1 MDDEILIDACWA
13 ISYLSDGSNDKIQ
26 AVIESGVCR
35 RLVDLLM
42 HPSTSVQTPALRSV
56 GNIVTGDDLQTQ
68 VVIASGALPAL
79 LSLLSSPKEGIRKEA
94 CWTISNITAGSP
106 PQIQAVVD
114 ANIIPPLINIL
125 SNADFKTRK
134 EACWAISNAT
144 SGGLQEPSQIRYL
157 VSQGCI
163 KPLCDLLTMM
173 DNKIIQ
179 VALDGLDNILKVG
192 DMDKTAAGPGAVNQF
207 AIYVEEAGG
216 MITIHNLQSHDNGDI
231 YKKAYNIMDKYFP
244 DDEEVDAGAT
254 PANVDATGAF
264 AVSSPVHPLLVV
276 PGFLTTSRLVR
287 PERWRPSPRWFQVR
301 LVERVRYTLKTCTFP
316 FVHYI
321 PSVTPCVVYRN
332 RNVSLVRFSL
342 VRVPHSILPSHHLSP
357 FVVLY
362 ISYLLSSSRFP
373 LLDSGRV

>member
-68 VVIASGALPAL
+68 VVIASGALSAL
-79 LSLLSSPKEGIRKEA
+79 LSLLSSAKEGIRKEA

-106 PQIQAVVD
+106 PQIQAVID

-192 DMDKTAAGPGAVNQF
+192 EMDKTAAGPGAVNQY

-254 PANVDATGAF
+254 TANVDASGAF
-264 AVSSPVHPLLVV
+264 AVSSHVYPAPVVTE
-276 PGFLTTSRLVR
+276 FLTTCSVR

-301 LVERVRYTLKTCTFP
+301 FVEKIYYTLKTGSF
-316 FVHYI
+316 
-321 PSVTPCVVYRN
+321 VVYFSFRPSHPLPLL
-332 RNVSLVRFSL
+332 RGLSKPNVSLVSQAF
-342 VRVPHSILPSHHLSP
+342 HSILPSHRPCLLLS
-357 FVVLY
+357 FVCY
-362 ISYLLSSSRFP
+362 ILYLLFLLSR
-373 LLDSGRV
+373 S

>member
-106 PQIQAVVD
+106 PQIQAVID

-157 VSQGCI
+157 VGQGCI

-207 AIYVEEAGG
+207 SIYVEEAGG

-244 DDEEVDAGAT
+244 DDEEVDAGTA
-254 PANVDATGAF
+254 PANVDASGAF
-264 AVSSPVHPLLVV
+264 AVSSSIRLLLVV
-276 PGFLTTSRLVR
+276 STSLTTRPRLVR
-287 PERWRPSPRWFQVR
+287 PERWGSSPWWFQVR
-301 LVERVRYTLKTCTFP
+301 FVERIRLSRS
-316 FVHYI
+316 FV
-321 PSVTPCVVYRN
+321 VVYFPPLFTTSH
-332 RNVSLVRFSL
+332 SLPPLREIECLTSFSQAF
-342 VRVPHSILPSHHLSP
+342 RPILPSHHLVFSCC
-357 FVVLY
+357 
-362 ISYLLSSSRFP
+362 LLHIVSP
-373 LLDSGRV
+373 LLLFSLSCS

>member
-79 LSLLSSPKEGIRKEA
+79 LSLLSSPKDGIRKEA
-94 CWTISNITAGSP
+94 CWTISNVTAGSP
-106 PQIQAVVD
+106 PQIQAVID

-192 DMDKTAAGPGAVNQF
+192 ESDRQAAGPGATNKYAQ
-207 AIYVEEAGG
+207 YVEEAGG
-216 MITIHNLQSHDNGDI
+216 MVTVHNLQQHDNIDI
-231 YKKAYNIMDKYFP
+231 YKKAFNIMEKYFP
-244 DDEEVDAGAT
+244 DEEEMDAGVSV
-254 PANVDATGAF
+254 ANVDASGAF
-264 AVSSPVHPLLVV
+264 SVSAQVLLALLW
-276 PGFLTTSRLVR
+276 PTYPF
-287 PERWRPSPRWFQVR
+287 
-301 LVERVRYTLKTCTFP
+301 FP
-316 FVHYI
+316 FSSTLRTA
-321 PSVTPCVVYRN
+321 PRRVVSALVSE
-332 RNVSLVRFSL
+332 NVSALTSQLLHSWYTVLEPLMFNTSFLPVACSL
-342 VRVPHSILPSHHLSP
+342 VPMN
-357 FVVLY
+357 Y
-362 ISYLLSSSRFP
+362 IFNKP
-373 LLDSGRV
+373 LF